1 MLLFFLMC
9 TNRNHFSHVVFAQV
23 ISRNYVVDL
32 RRVIAEITRV
42 HQEETLQEKA
52 AYLLTLPQ
60 RLEAINAK
68 LCQSLER
75 LQLPAFEPAQGTTHL
90 TPATLKDPKT
100 HLLCTLTSAVSGEIM
115 GEFYAE
121 KNQPWLDAVPF
132 GQVCHVWQL
141 TNFNLMQGSDVIFPC
156 SRLSKMV
163 PANVYAMELQ
173 VVRRQDIPP
182 VHVKMVVGKGCL
194 STRDYQ
200 PQAGTAPLYE
210 FCELQTLLLAE
221 ADGKLLR
228 DLEFRTPEGP
238 MAKKLLNRFHE
249 ILRANPKIGK
259 RKLGEFR
266 RDEHARSYIIH
277 VLVSSDGQDLCL
289 RAKLVYEAPYVV
301 VSVSEKEGAASPWDK
316 KSYVAVCQAIV
327 NARVWNDAR
336 LMEET
341 MQVRLDTGCIRVA
354 PRRSLGISTGAP
366 WLTFEHLPRKS
377 VAERLLLKEIC
388 KLLSLLSLVRY
399 LFARDV
405 TVTIGFFDFSSG
417 SSIKTFTPATELCF
431 QNMFFYDLF
440 MMFFM
445 NAIYVFLMIWF

>member
-1 MLLFFLMC
+1 MC

-60 RLEAINAK
+60 RMEAINAK

-115 GEFYAE
+115 GKFYAE

-156 SRLSKMV
+156 SRFSKMV
-163 PANVYAMELQ
+163 PANVDAMELQ

-200 PQAGTAPLYE
+200 PQAGTPLYE

-327 NARVWNDAR
+327 NAR
-336 LMEET
+336 L
-341 MQVRLDTGCIRVA
+341 
-354 PRRSLGISTGAP
+354 
-366 WLTFEHLPRKS
+366 
-377 VAERLLLKEIC
+377 
-388 KLLSLLSLVRY
+388 
-399 LFARDV
+399 
-405 TVTIGFFDFSSG
+405 
-417 SSIKTFTPATELCF
+417 
-431 QNMFFYDLF
+431 
-440 MMFFM
+440 
-445 NAIYVFLMIWF
+445 

>member
-1 MLLFFLMC
+1 MPMLLFFLMC

-60 RLEAINAK
+60 RMEAINAK

-115 GEFYAE
+115 GKFYAE

-156 SRLSKMV
+156 SRFSKMV
-163 PANVYAMELQ
+163 PANVDAMELQ

-200 PQAGTAPLYE
+200 PQAGTPLYE

-327 NARVWNDAR
+327 NAR
-336 LMEET
+336 L
-341 MQVRLDTGCIRVA
+341 
-354 PRRSLGISTGAP
+354 
-366 WLTFEHLPRKS
+366 
-377 VAERLLLKEIC
+377 
-388 KLLSLLSLVRY
+388 
-399 LFARDV
+399 
-405 TVTIGFFDFSSG
+405 
-417 SSIKTFTPATELCF
+417 
-431 QNMFFYDLF
+431 
-440 MMFFM
+440 
-445 NAIYVFLMIWF
+445 